1 LVEIERDRRGASLNG
16 DRVAMLTT
24 WSARAVRSV
33 AVGAAALLLAG
44 CPSSNGP
51 FVWAQDYAV
60 TPTGAEGAYTIGVGD
75 MLNVQVYDNDK
86 LSTRA
91 RVRADGKISVPL
103 ISDVSVEGKSPNQLA
118 REIEQTLKTQNLVLS
133 PRVNVV
139 VEEVP
144 PIKVSVLGAVSRA
157 GTYSVDRGSGLA
169 EVLASAGG
177 LTEFA
182 HKDQIYVLRK
192 TPEPVRI
199 RFTFESLV
207 NGPSAAAAFRLQNGD
222 VVVAK

>member
-1 LVEIERDRRGASLNG
+1 VAIERDRRGAALN
-16 DRVAMLTT
+16 DKRQAMLNTLI
-24 WSARAVRSV
+24 ARRGRSV
-33 AVGAAALLLAG
+33 AVVLTAFALAG
-44 CPSSNGP
+44 CPASSGGP
-51 FVWAQDYAV
+51 YVWAKDYV
-60 TPTGAEGAYTIGVGD
+60 SPTGAEGAYTIGVGD

-118 REIEQTLKTQNLVLS
+118 REIETTLKVQNLVLS

-144 PIKVSVLGAVSRA
+144 PLKVSILGAVSRA
-157 GTYSVDRGSGLA
+157 GTYSLDPGSGLA
-169 EVLASAGG
+169 EALASAGG

-192 TPEPVRI
+192 TPQPVRI
-199 RFTFESLV
+199 RFTFESLI
-207 NGPSAAAAFRLQNGD
+207 NGPGPAAAFKLQSGD
-222 VVVAK
+222 VIVAK